1 MKICLIAEGCYPYV
15 VGGVSSWIHHL
26 IQSFPSQEYI
36 ILTIVANRS
45 YSGKYV
51 YELPEN
57 VTEVHE
63 LYLEDYDWG
72 GKRGRKKSLNKK
84 EYKALRSLLLNQKV
98 DWETLFDLFQKRSLS
113 VNNLLMSVDFFNAV
127 TDCYNLN
134 YSQIVFSDFLW
145 MMRSIYLPLFLT
157 LKMKIPKADLYHC
170 TATGYAGILGSMAK
184 YIHGGRLLISE
195 HGIYTREREEELI
208 KAKWVQGIY
217 KDIWIDQFR
226 KMSNLAYDRADLVTS
241 LYEHARELEV
251 ELGCPFE
258 KTVITPNGISVENFR
273 NLPGKTAEEKGRI
286 YVGAILRV
294 APIKDIK
301 TLIHA
306 FNFAKE
312 EEPSLKLWIMG
323 PWEEEKEY
331 AQECFDLVDS
341 EGIADVEFTGRV
353 DIREYLGKM
362 DMTILTSISEG
373 QPLTILESFAAHK
386 PVIATDVGNCR
397 GLIMGEGDEFGAAG
411 IITHIMNVE
420 EIARAMVSLARNEAM
435 RLWMGENGYQRVLAK
450 YRYRYMIGAYRNIYR
465 DFAGSMS
472 LDWKDDG
479 VGEEMEIRKEIQV
492 REEEEI
498 REEKQVRGEEVK
510 EETGAYRA
518 VNGIFAGSMGLG
530 WKDDRVGEKV
540 MEEEEAW
547 EEEELPEEEFW
558 EEEELPE
565 EEFWEEEELP
575 EEGQIQEREDVP
587 EENQEEEDVP
597 EENQEEDIV
606 REEIRKKTEKK
617 KKSKKKSEEK
627 ESEKKSK
634 KKKTKKKKKSKKK
647 LDKKSEKRKSDKQSD
662 DKKSEKKKSKK
673 KKSDKKSEKK
683 KSKKKKSEK
692 EKKPRKKDKSWQG

>member
-15 VGGVSSWIHHL
+15 VGGVSSWIHRL
-26 IQSFPSQEYI
+26 IQAFPNQEYI

-51 YELPEN
+51 YELPKN
-57 VTEVHE
+57 VTELHE

-72 GKRGRKKSLNKK
+72 KKRKRKKLLKKK
-84 EYKALRSLLLNQKV
+84 EYTALRSLLLNQKV
-98 DWETLFDLFQKRSLS
+98 DWETLFDMFQKRSLS

-145 MMRSIYLPLFLT
+145 MMRSIYLPMFHT

-184 YIHGGRLLISE
+184 HFHGGRLLISE

-217 KDIWIDQFR
+217 KDIWIEQFR

-258 KTVITPNGISVENFR
+258 KTIITPNGILVESFQ
-273 NLPGKTAEEKGRI
+273 NLPGKTEEEKGRV
-286 YVGAILRV
+286 YVGAVLRV
-294 APIKDIK
+294 TPIKDIK

-306 FNFAKE
+306 FSYAKE

-331 AQECFDLVDS
+331 AQECFELVDS
-341 EGIADVEFTGRV
+341 EGITDVEFTGRV

-386 PVIATDVGNCR
+386 PVIATDVGNCK
-397 GLIMGEGDEFGAAG
+397 GLIMGEDDGFGAAG
-411 IITHIMNVE
+411 IVTHIMNVE

-435 RLWMGENGYQRVLAK
+435 RLWMGENGYRRVLAK
-450 YRYRYMIGAYRNIYR
+450 YQYIYMIKAYRSIYK
-465 DFAGSMS
+465 DFAGSME
-472 LDWKDDG
+472 LDWIED
-479 VGEEMEIRKEIQV
+479 EAEKETW
-492 REEEEI
+492 EGTEI
-498 REEKQVRGEEVK
+498 REEEQDQERESG
-510 EETGAYRA
+510 
-518 VNGIFAGSMGLG
+518 VNHSFSGDIAGSMGLL
-530 WKDDRVGEKV
+530 WKEEETKKEEQIQ
-540 MEEEEAW
+540 EEEES
-547 EEEELPEEEFW
+547 
-558 EEEELPE
+558 
-565 EEFWEEEELP
+565 
-575 EEGQIQEREDVP
+575 
-587 EENQEEEDVP
+587 QEEEPQKEKVK
-597 EENQEEDIV
+597 EEDDREEEPQEEKEKEEDD
-606 REEIRKKTEKK
+606 REEEPQKEKVKEEKRVQKEEFEKEGLEKKKSGKEKSKK
-617 KKSKKKSEEK
+617 KKSKEKSKKNEFEKK
-627 ESEKKSK
+627 ESEK
-634 KKKTKKKKKSKKK
+634 
-647 LDKKSEKRKSDKQSD
+647 
-662 DKKSEKKKSKK
+662 KKSEKKKSEKK
-673 KKSDKKSEKK
+673 KAEKKKAGKKLKKEKSEKAK
-683 KSKKKKSEK
+683 KL
-692 EKKPRKKDKSWQG
+692 RKKDKSWRG